1 MPGTKKLVIVES
13 PTKMKSIAA
22 YLGDGYEVLSSVGHI
37 RDLIEP
43 KNLPAEL
50 KKGTLGRFS
59 VDVENGF
66 EPYYVVSDAKKKTVS
81 DLKRALKNANELLLA
96 TDEDR
101 EGEAIAWH
109 LLQVLQPKVPV
120 KRMVF
125 HEITK
130 DAILAAKDNTRD
142 LDTALVDAQET
153 RRILDRIYGYEISPV
168 LWRKVGPGL
177 SAGRVQSA
185 ATRLVVDREKERLAF
200 VSAGYWDLLAR
211 LAATAGVDALGF
223 DAKLVRLGGERIATG
238 GDFDDSG
245 LLKPKVSAVT
255 LDEAAAIALTTA
267 LQQPKVPFTV
277 TKVASKPYRRSPA
290 APFTTSTLQQEAA
303 RKLRFTARQTMSVA
317 QSLYENGYITYMRT
331 DSPGLGQQALS
342 AARTQAAALYGP
354 ETVPDAPRVYKGK
367 SKNAQEA
374 HEAIRPSGDTFRTP
388 ASLASSLRGND
399 FKLYDLIWKR
409 TVASQMK
416 DATGSTASVTIA
428 AGPTGAATHPL
439 ATDALAEFS
448 ASGTVITFRG
458 FMLAYEES
466 KDEERNAPTDA
477 TESKLPPLEEGQK
490 LVLAA
495 IEAKGHETS
504 PAARYTEASLVKKL
518 EELGIGRPS
527 TYASIIST
535 ITERGYVTPR
545 GQSLVPNWI
554 AFSVV
559 RLLEEYFGDLV
570 EYDFTAEM
578 EDDLDRIAGGEADR
592 LDWLTSFYFGS
603 DKHRGLRQVIDNLG
617 EIDAR
622 TINSVVI
629 DDEITLRIG
638 KYGPYLEVAV
648 PGAAP
653 DAPPRR
659 VNIPPELAP
668 DELTAAKAREL
679 IEAPVSVDRVI
690 GVNPETGKEIVAK
703 DGRFGP
709 YVTELAPAPVVD
721 PAVAAATAAAAA
733 LAALPVETVD
743 PKTGEVTITKP
754 KRKPAAKKVAPADK
768 PRTASLFKSMDLGS
782 IDLETALRLLA
793 LPRIVGVDPE
803 SSAEIT
809 AQNGKFGP
817 YLKKGIDTRSL
828 TSEDQIFDID
838 LPGAIELYAQPK
850 YGARRASSALKE
862 FEAPD
867 PESGKAIKIKDGRF
881 GAYVTD
887 GVTNATIPKA
897 ESVEEI
903 DFDRAVEL
911 LSDKRAKGPAA
922 PRAKKAAPKKA
933 APKKAAAKKPAAK
946 AAAKAAAKPAVRK
959 VPTAAAKAA
968 TAKKAAAT
976 RAATKAAKEAALGAA
991 SGDSATVA
999 AKKPTATKKPAAAK
1013 PAAAAE

>member
-43 KNLPAEL
+43 KNLPPEL
-50 KKGTLGRFS
+50 KKGALGRFS

-81 DLKRALKNANELLLA
+81 ELKRALKNANELLLA

-211 LAATAGVDALGF
+211 LAASASQADQAF
-223 DAKLVRLGGERIATG
+223 DAKLVRLNGERIATG

-245 LLKPKVSAVT
+245 ALKPSVKAVT
-255 LDEAAAIALTTA
+255 LDASAANALTIALKSPGVK
-267 LQQPKVPFTV
+267 LEV
-277 TKVASKPYRRSPA
+277 TKVTSKPYRRSPA

-331 DSPGLGQQALS
+331 DSPSLGQQALT
-342 AARTQAAALYGP
+342 AARTQAATLYGA
-354 ETVPDAPRVYKGK
+354 ETVPEAPRAYKGK

-428 AGPTGAATHPL
+428 AGPTGASEHAS
-439 ATDALAEFS
+439 ASGALAEFS

-466 KDEERNAPTDA
+466 KDEERNASTDA
-477 TESKLPPLEEGQK
+477 TESKLPPLEEGQN
-490 LVLAA
+490 LILQGL
-495 IEAKGHETS
+495 EAKSHETT

-527 TYASIIST
+527 TFASIIST

-559 RLLEEYFGDLV
+559 RLLEEFFGDLV

-578 EDDLDRIAGGEADR
+578 EDDLDRIAGGEANR

-617 EIDAR
+617 EIDPR
-622 TINSVVI
+622 VINSVAI
-629 DDEITLRIG
+629 SNDITLRIG
-638 KYGPYLEVAV
+638 KYGPYLEVID
-648 PGAAP
+648 PDAAA

-668 DELTAAKAREL
+668 DELTATKAREL
-679 IEAPVSVDRVI
+679 IDAPVVTDRVI
-690 GVNPETGKEIVAK
+690 GLNPENGKEIVAK

-709 YVTELAPAPVVD
+709 YVTELAPAAAEPDVPVV
-721 PAVAAATAAAAA
+721 VAA
-733 LAALPVETVD
+733 PVETID
-743 PKTGEVTITKP
+743 PATGEVSVAKP
-754 KRKPAAKKVAPADK
+754 KRKPAAKKVALADK
-768 PRTASLFKSMDLGS
+768 PRTASIFKSMDLATV
-782 IDLETALRLLA
+782 DLETALRLLA
-793 LPRIVGVDPE
+793 LPRMVGLDPE
-803 SSAEIT
+803 TGAEIM

-887 GVTNATIPKA
+887 GVTNATIPKS
-897 ESVEEI
+897 EDIEEI

-911 LSDKRAKGPAA
+911 LADKRAKGPAA
-922 PRAKKAAPKKA
+922 PRTKAPAKKAAV
-933 APKKAAAKKPAAK
+933 KKPAVK
-946 AAAKAAAKPAVRK
+946 K

-976 RAATKAAKEAALGAA
+976 RAANAAAKAALAGTPL
-991 SGDSATVA
+991 V
-999 AKKPTATKKPAAAK
+999 KKPAVKKPAAKKAVVK
-1013 PAAAAE
+1013 SPAVRKATSSAAQSAATTTITPKAS